1 MYGIF
6 VNEDG
11 GVRYAEAIVRGYK
24 EIETR
29 SRNMLRDLTNTRV
42 AVVRTRRNSKP
53 TVVGFVTIGEAYFCP
68 AERFCTDDVRDLTLI
83 PPGSKY
89 DCNGK
94 GKWFYDLWDPEVCT
108 PYPLPADAIRHGRS
122 WCEF

>member
-11 GVRYAEAIVRGYK
+11 GIHYAQAIVGSYK
-24 EIETR
+24 PLETR
-29 SRNMLRDLTNTRV
+29 GRNMLSKLIGDRV
-42 AVVRTRRNSKP
+42 AVIRTRRGKKP
-53 TVVGFVTIGEAYFCP
+53 LVLGYVNIDS
-68 AERFCTDDVRDLTLI
+68 AERRSKDWLDKNRDKTLI

-89 DCNGK
+89 DSDRPRWCYALSGAEK
-94 GKWFYDLWDPEVCT
+94 CD
-108 PYPLPADAIRHGRS
+108 PYPLPEDAIRHGRS